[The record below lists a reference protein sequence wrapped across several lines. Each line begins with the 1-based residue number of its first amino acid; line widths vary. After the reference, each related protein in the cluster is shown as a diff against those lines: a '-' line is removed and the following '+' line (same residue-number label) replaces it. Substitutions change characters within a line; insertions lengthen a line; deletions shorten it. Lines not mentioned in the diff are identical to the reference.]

1 MDESDSNL
9 NARELLIQNICSRLP
24 ADIAAILGDA
34 LSTRR
39 GANFGTTDP
48 EVMRLLAEL
57 RSMDEPPHLGDHE
70 RTT

>member
-1 MDESDSNL
+1 MDASSSNPD
-9 NARELLIQNICSRLP
+9 ARELLIQDICSRLP
-24 ADIAAILGDA
+24 ADMAAILGDV
-34 LSTRR
+34 LRTRR

-57 RSMDEPPHLGDHE
+57 RALDGPRHIGDEE